1 MGDVIAFV
9 PQGLGVSAG
18 QHDDQGATPGTP
30 PQAGR
35 STLGPDVVAKM
46 ERVVSEMAVQ
56 RAEIDRFRRT
66 MADLKGQMAALSD
79 SFQAYGR
86 ALDAIPHRA
95 LRKQAEQLART
106 MDIDPADAAA
116 IRRDIKPR

>member
-18 QHDDQGATPGTP
+18 QHDDQGAIPGTT
-30 PQAGR
+30 PQDG
-35 STLGPDVVAKM
+35 SMGLGPDVAAKM

-56 RAEIDRFRRT
+56 RAEVDRFQRT
-66 MADLKGQMAALSD
+66 MADLKGQMDALSD
-79 SFQAYGR
+79 NFQAYGR

-106 MDIDPADAAA
+106 MDIDAVGAAA

>member
-9 PQGLGVSAG
+9 PQGLEVSAG
-18 QHDDQGATPGTP
+18 QHDDQGAIPGAV
-30 PQAGR
+30 PQAG
-35 STLGPDVVAKM
+35 STGLGPDVVAKM
-46 ERVVSEMAVQ
+46 ERVVSAMAVQ
-56 RAEIDRFRRT
+56 RAEVDRFQRT
-66 MADLKGQMAALSD
+66 MADLKGQMDALSD
-79 SFQAYGR
+79 NFQAYGR

>member
-1 MGDVIAFV
+1 MG
-9 PQGLGVSAG
+9 
-18 QHDDQGATPGTP
+18 
-30 PQAGR
+30 
-35 STLGPDVVAKM
+35 LGPDVAAKM

-56 RAEIDRFRRT
+56 RAEVDRFQRT
-66 MADLKGQMAALSD
+66 MADLKGQMDSLSD
-79 SFQAYGR
+79 NFQAYGR

-106 MDIDPADAAA
+106 MDIDAAGAAA